1 MNIKSCRICGGEK
14 LTPYLN
20 LGATPAADSFVT
32 DEALGQDDPR
42 YPLEVCLCT
51 TCGISQLGYTVPP
64 EILYKYDYPYES
76 STTQTGRAHFF
87 GLAETVVDKFK
98 LGSNDLVIDVGS
110 NVGVLLDGFKKQG
123 CRTIGIEP
131 SGNIAEKALERGI
144 QTINEFISP
153 GLATRIVENNGQASV
168 VCITNV
174 FAHIHDLDGFMEA
187 VNILLTAG
195 GVLVI
200 EAPHFLQ
207 LINHLEYDTVYHEHL
222 LYVSVR
228 PLNHLFNR
236 YGFEVF
242 DVEEVPIHGGTV
254 RIYVSRIGRNE
265 PADAVARIISNEEQG
280 GAFDLERLTR
290 FSDDVMAHRQK
301 LVNLLRALK
310 SEGRTL
316 AGVSA
321 PAKGM
326 TLLNFCEIG
335 TDLLDFITEKSKLKI
350 GRYTPGAHIPVLPDQ
365 ELLSRRPDYVLLL
378 AWNFADEIIANLSE
392 YREKGGKFIIPIPEP
407 KII

>member
-1 MNIKSCRICGGEK
+1 M
-14 LTPYLN
+14 PYLN

-32 DEALGQDDPR
+32 DEALGQEDPV
-42 YPLEVCLCT
+42 YPLEVCLCA

-64 EILYKYDYPYES
+64 EILYQYDYPYES
-76 STTQTGRAHFF
+76 STTQTGRSHFF
-87 GLAETVVDKFK
+87 GLAQTIVDKFELK
-98 LGSNDLVIDVGS
+98 SSDLVIDVGS
-110 NVGVLLDGFKKQG
+110 NVGVLLDGFKQQG

-144 QTINEFISP
+144 PTINEFISP
-153 GLATRIVENNGQASV
+153 NLATRVVADNGQASI

-187 VNILLTAG
+187 VNTLLNAN

-207 LINHLEYDTVYHEHL
+207 LLNHLEYDTIYHEHL
-222 LYVSVR
+222 LYISVR

-242 DVEEVPIHGGTV
+242 DVEEVPIHGGTI
-254 RIYVSRIGRNE
+254 RIYVSRAGVNK
-265 PADAVARIISNEEQG
+265 PTNAVARIISDEEQG

-290 FSDDVMAHRQK
+290 FSDEVMAHREK
-301 LVNLLRALK
+301 LVNLLRTLK

-326 TLLNFCEIG
+326 TLLNFCGIG

-350 GRYTPGAHIPVLPDQ
+350 GRYTPGAHIPVLPDPV
-365 ELLSRRPDYVLLL
+365 LLSQRPDYVLLL

-392 YREKGGKFIIPIPEP
+392 YRKKGGKFIIPIPEP